1 MTMPERRDQAVDW
14 VRARER
20 LARAELSL
28 ADHASDPER
37 ITSAYRERAAIL
49 ARPASAEAPE
59 RQFRRVLVF
68 RLGNDCYAAPLS
80 RLERIIPDPACTP
93 LPGVE
98 ERWAGVMIAG
108 GEIVPVLHLAHVL
121 GLSEADLAAER
132 HALIL
137 RATRPV
143 FGLLVGRVLEIRGL
157 PRTDLRPSNGNLR
170 LIEGVAPG
178 SLLVLDIDALVAQ
191 ELLQ

>member
-80 RLERIIPDPACTP
+80 QLERIIPDPACTP

-108 GEIVPVLHLAHVL
+108 GEIVPVLHLARVL

>member
-1 MTMPERRDQAVDW
+1 MPERRDQAVDW

-80 RLERIIPDPACTP
+80 GLERIIPDPACTP

-108 GEIVPVLHLAHVL
+108 GEIVPVRHLARVL

-178 SLLVLDIDALVAQ
+178 SLLVLDVDALVAQ

>member
-1 MTMPERRDQAVDW
+1 MPERRDQAVDW

-49 ARPASAEAPE
+49 ARPASAEAPD

-108 GEIVPVLHLAHVL
+108 GEIVPVLHLARVL

-178 SLLVLDIDALVAQ
+178 SLLVLDVDALVAQ